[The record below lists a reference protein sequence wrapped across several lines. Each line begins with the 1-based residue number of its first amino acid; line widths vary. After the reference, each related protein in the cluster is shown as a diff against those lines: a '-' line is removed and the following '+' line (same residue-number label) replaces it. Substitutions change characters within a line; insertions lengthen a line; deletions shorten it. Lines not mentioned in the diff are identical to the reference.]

1 MKAFGILLM
10 LYVGAYQATI
20 AQDVMGV
27 WQMNSPDNGQPLYAV
42 KLYKNKSGTI
52 FGRVIK
58 ALDPAHKDDVCEK
71 CPEKFNGFGV
81 KNQKIVGML
90 IMRDLKKEGQ
100 RYTGGR
106 LYSPKRGM
114 KIRCY
119 IQLVESNKL
128 KIRGFMGSRYLG
140 RTMYWTRIE

>member
-1 MKAFGILLM
+1 MKTIGILFALWM
-10 LYVGAYQATI
+10 GVYQPTI
-20 AQDVMGV
+20 AQDVTGI
-27 WQMNSPDNGQPLYAV
+27 WQMHSPDNDQPLYAV
-42 KLYKNKSGTI
+42 KLYKNKSGVV
-52 FGRVIK
+52 FGRVVR
-58 ALDPAHKDDVCEK
+58 ALNPAHKDDICEK

-90 IMRDLKKEGQ
+90 IMRDLKKQGD

-119 IQLVESNKL
+119 IQLVAPDKL
-128 KIRGFMGSRYLG
+128 KIRGFMGSRYLDK
-140 RTMYWTRIE
+140 TLYWTRME